1 LAAASQ
7 KIQRLTEKRAQDKEG
22 EDDDKARARKDL
34 KNRILPEDILKDGIW
49 GLVRL
54 EDSWK
59 VNTLLRLARLNWQ

>member
-7 KIQRLTEKRAQDKEG
+7 KIQRLTEKRAQDKEA